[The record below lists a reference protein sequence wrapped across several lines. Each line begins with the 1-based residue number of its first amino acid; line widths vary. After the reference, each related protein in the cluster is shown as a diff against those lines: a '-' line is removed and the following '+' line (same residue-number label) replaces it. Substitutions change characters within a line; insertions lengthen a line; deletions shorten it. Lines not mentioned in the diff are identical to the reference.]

1 MRELA
6 YASLPKNEADTH
18 QSKPNLN
25 NLACF
30 LNNQTINL
38 NHTKEY

>member
-1 MRELA
+1 MHELA

-25 NLACF
+25 NLAYF

-38 NHTKEY
+38 NYTNEY